1 MIGIIGSGFG
11 LYGHLPALCVGKQ
24 VSVLIPIRYKNT
36 FQQRVELSSFDKFI
50 SWAKD
55 ENEVVNSCETVVIAI
70 WPMGQPE
77 LIKKCLLSATVKNL
91 ILEKPLA
98 VSPELSI
105 EILEMLMVSGKN
117 FRIMYSF
124 IYTDWSIKITEATKK
139 TDSYDLIIKWN
150 FMAHHYRDS
159 LQTWKKNHSIGG
171 GAIRFYGIHLIAFLA
186 HLGFKSIKNSTSSSE
201 ITDEVY
207 EWSAQLCSEFN
218 RAQVLI
224 NTKTSISEFTILLID
239 RSTKQIIYNLNLK
252 DPFGDIEKSGELDVR
267 VAINKTVQSSI
278 DQTEEAQS
286 LYKLYSRIN
295 SLWLDL
301 EKANTFSVN

>member
-36 FQQRVELSSFDKFI
+36 FQERVELSSFDKFI

-98 VSPELSI
+98 ISPELSI
-105 EILEMLMVSGKN
+105 EILDLLRASGKN

-124 IYTDWSIKITEATKK
+124 IYTDWSKQITKAIKKNG
-139 TDSYDLIIKWN
+139 SYDLIIKWN

-186 HLGFKSIKNSTSSSE
+186 HLGFKSIKNSTSRSD
-201 ITDEVY
+201 ITDEIY
-207 EWSAQLCSEFN
+207 EWHAELYSEFN

-224 NTKTSISEFTILLID
+224 NTKTGISEFTILLID
-239 RSTKQIIYNLNLK
+239 RSTKQTIYTLNLK
-252 DPFGDIEKSGELDVR
+252 DPFGDIEKSGDLDVR

-278 DQTEEAQS
+278 NQSGEAPRMYT
-286 LYKLYSRIN
+286 LYNRIN
-295 SLWLDL
+295 TLWLDL